1 MGRCKVRVTSDGE
14 LDFEYKSDTRRV
26 IIKGGGF
33 QARANLNGGELGKGP
48 SPSMEKSIIRK
59 IGVKGGL

>member
-1 MGRCKVRVTSDGE
+1 MVSWTLNISLTPAG
-14 LDFEYKSDTRRV
+14 V

-33 QARANLNGGELGKGP
+33 QARANLNGGELGKEP

-59 IGVKGGL
+59 IGVKGGLLEKI